1 MPLGVGGVGTPLPSF
16 LFFGL
21 SIGYHS
27 FDFLFG
33 ACRILFLDGMNRLC
47 LCLSVFCVVSL

>member
-1 MPLGVGGVGTPLPSF
+1 MPRGVGSVGTPLPSF
-16 LFFGL
+16 LFFGI
-21 SIGYHS
+21 SIGCHS
-27 FDFLFG
+27 LDFLFG